1 MDFVNIILLSLI
13 QGITEFLPIS
23 SSAHLIIFSEIFNNS
38 KQDITIDVFA
48 HFGTLLAVVWY
59 FREELIK
66 ILRNY
71 KINEVNNLGNCLIL
85 GTLPI
90 LVFGFFLRDFIEVN
104 LRNQNVI
111 IFSMIFFGILLIVF
125 EYLRGVRSLNELTW
139 KDSVVLGLFQTFA
152 LVPGASRSAL
162 VIMGAFYLGFRSVD
176 ALKISFLLAIP
187 TLAIIF
193 FGENYLINFDYKIKI
208 SELLLVIFFS
218 FVTAIITIH
227 YFLKLINKIGLL
239 PFVIYRFLLAG
250 ILIFV

>member
-66 ILRNY
+66 ILRTY

-111 IFSMIFFGILLIVF
+111 IFSMILFGILLIVF

-139 KDSVVLGLFQTFA
+139 KDSVVLGFFQTIA

-193 FGENYLINFDYKIKI
+193 FGENYLINFNYKIKI

>member
-23 SSAHLIIFSEIFNNS
+23 SSAHLIIFSEIFSNS

-66 ILRNY
+66 ILRTY

-111 IFSMIFFGILLIVF
+111 IFSMIFFGILLIIF

-193 FGENYLINFDYKIKI
+193 FGENYLINFNYKIKI
-208 SELLLVIFFS
+208 SELLLVILFS
-218 FVTAIITIH
+218 FMTAIITIH